1 MIKISNQI
9 GLISLPSLI
18 KIVPLITPF
27 GKKNSHPLCH
37 LSSQASPRLEKN
49 HVEKFNKINKTLI
62 FYKLN
67 IILTIKKRGSQNQ
80 WGYGAIECAISIS
93 GWTQLEWFQLISLVF
108 YFQKNVIKM
117 IIKKS
122 VVTNLIYR
130 ILCSRRGS
138 SQWLLLRMIRT
149 GRPQSTIITT
159 RGSSGSMTATRT
171 TTTRTTITESVVSG
185 DETPLLFWSHF

>member
-1 MIKISNQI
+1 MALGFYFFRNSRFSNLKIWLSKNQNNPPLMIKISNQI

-108 YFQKNVIKM
+108 LYSKKCNKNDN
-117 IIKKS
+117 KKIQWS
-122 VVTNLIYR
+122 QIWFIGFCVQGEVHRNDCCLEWSGLVVHR
-130 ILCSRRGS
+130 V
-138 SQWLLLRMIRT
+138 Q
-149 GRPQSTIITT
+149 
-159 RGSSGSMTATRT
+159 
-171 TTTRTTITESVVSG
+171 
-185 DETPLLFWSHF
+185 